1 MPTCPADSTKFELG
15 SLRVIVLIAVSFK
28 LERLPEIWSE
38 LSAIWICNLDPNAD
52 STADNPEPKLLAT
65 VSALTVT
72 LDNLP
77 PKAASFTALA

>member
-1 MPTCPADSTKFELG
+1 M
-15 SLRVIVLIAVSFK
+15 VLIAVSFK
-28 LERLPEIWSE
+28 LEKLPEIWSA
-38 LSAIWICNLDPNAD
+38 LSAIWIRNLDPNAD

-72 LDNLP
+72 PNNLL